1 VTPPE
6 LSGLAGD
13 AVYKVSGAGND
24 FLALIEPRRDPTA
37 AEVAAWCARGFAFG
51 ADGVFALRREGVGI
65 RMDHW
70 NSDGGRVELCLNAT
84 RCATRLALELGWAD
98 REVRLATG
106 AGPILGRAG
115 QRPSTAELVVPAPA
129 EPPRELTLEVEGQ
142 LHPGWFAAVGVPH
155 FLLVE
160 ERSLAEAPVEAL
172 GPPLRSHPD
181 LGPAGANVDWIRL
194 PAPGLLELRTFE
206 RGVEGETLACGT
218 GILAAFRVG
227 RHLGRLAPRVAVR
240 VLGGFELEA
249 GETRDADGRPSLLLA
264 GDARLL
270 GRLEL
275 AADAA
280 LPPPPPARWS
290 E

>member
-1 VTPPE
+1 MPRTESSLPGGE
-6 LSGLAGD
+6 A
-13 AVYKVSGAGND
+13 YKVSGAGND

-51 ADGVFALRREGVGI
+51 ADGVFVLRRDGAGV

-70 NSDGGRVELCLNAT
+70 NADGGRVELCLNAT
-84 RCATRLALELGWAD
+84 RCATRLALELGWAAG
-98 REVRLATG
+98 EVRLETG
-106 AGPILGRAG
+106 AGAILGRAG
-115 QRPSTAELVVPAPA
+115 QRPSTAELIVPAPP
-129 EPPRELTLEVEGQ
+129 EPPRELALELEGQ
-142 LHPGWFAAVGVPH
+142 VHPGWLATIGVPH

-160 ERSLAEAPVEAL
+160 EKSLADAPVAAL
-172 GPPLRSHPD
+172 GPLLRRHAA
-181 LGPAGANVDWIRL
+181 LGPAGANVDWIRF
-194 PAPGLLELRTFE
+194 PDPGLLELRTFE

-227 RHLGRLAPRVAVR
+227 RHLGRLASRVAVR

-249 GETRDADGRPSLLLA
+249 GETR
-264 GDARLL
+264 
-270 GRLEL
+270 RLEL

>member
-1 VTPPE
+1 MTPPE
-6 LSGLAGD
+6 LSDLPGD

-51 ADGVFALRREGVGI
+51 ADGVFVLRRAGTEV

-70 NSDGGRVELCLNAT
+70 NADGGRVELCLNAT
-84 RCATRLALELGWAD
+84 RCATRLALELGWAA

-115 QRPSTAELVVPAPA
+115 SRPATAELVVPAPA
-129 EPPRELTLEVEGQ
+129 EPPRELALEVDGRV
-142 LHPGWFAAVGVPH
+142 HSGWFATVGVPH

-160 ERSLAEAPVEAL
+160 EKSLAGAPVAAL
-172 GPPLRSHPD
+172 GPLLRRHPA
-181 LGPAGANVDWIRL
+181 LGPAGANVDWIRFL
-194 PAPGLLELRTFE
+194 DPALLELRTFE

-227 RHLGRLAPRVAVR
+227 RHLARLASRVAVR

-249 GETRDADGRPSLLLA
+249 GEAQDAEERPSLLLA

-270 GRLEL
+270 AHLEL

-290 E
+290 D

>member
-1 VTPPE
+1 MPATASDLPGGE
-6 LSGLAGD
+6 L
-13 AVYKVSGAGND
+13 YKVSGAGND
-24 FLALIEPRRDPTA
+24 FLALIEPHRDPTA
-37 AEVAAWCARGFAFG
+37 REVAAWCARGFAFG
-51 ADGVFALRREGVGI
+51 ADGVFVLRRGGAGV

-84 RCATRLALELGWAD
+84 RCATRLALELGWAAG
-98 REVRLATG
+98 EVRLETG

-115 QRPSTAELVVPAPA
+115 SRPATAELVVPAPA
-129 EPPRELTLEVEGQ
+129 EPPRELALEVDGRV
-142 LHPGWFAAVGVPH
+142 HPGWFATVGVPH

-160 ERSLAEAPVEAL
+160 ERGLDGAPVGAL
-172 GPPLRSHPD
+172 GPPLRRHPD
-181 LGPAGANVDWIRL
+181 LGPAGANVDWIRFPE
-194 PAPGLLELRTFE
+194 PALLELRTFE

-249 GETRDADGRPSLLLA
+249 GESRDADGRPSLLLA

-275 AADAA
+275 GADAA

-290 E
+290 D